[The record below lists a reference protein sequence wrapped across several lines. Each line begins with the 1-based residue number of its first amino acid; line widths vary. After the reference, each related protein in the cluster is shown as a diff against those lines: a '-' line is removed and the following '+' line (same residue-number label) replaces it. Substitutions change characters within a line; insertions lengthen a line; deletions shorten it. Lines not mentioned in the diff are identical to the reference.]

1 MKKTIRT
8 YHPPE
13 QICHREPHSDFT
25 WEIRKN
31 VLVIVDLDMGNMSV
45 TNDIHR
51 VWRYIREQIGI
62 IAFDKLKAVIYRDSD
77 GYFDGV
83 RCLSEWRRF
92 YSLARNV
99 NGEMVRERNMNSA
112 IMTALDKH
120 DVSPLEQEPLLF

>member
-1 MKKTIRT
+1 MKMTIRT

-13 QICHREPHSDFT
+13 QISHREPHSDFT

-62 IAFDKLKAVIYRDSD
+62 ITFDELKAVIYQDSD
-77 GYFDGV
+77 GYFDEV
-83 RCLSEWRRF
+83 RCISESRYF
-92 YSLARNV
+92 YSLARKV
-99 NGEMVRERNMNSA
+99 NGNMVRERNMKTA
-112 IMTALDKH
+112 IRTALDKH
-120 DVSPLEQEPLLF
+120 DVFPPEQEPLLL

>member
-13 QICHREPHSDFT
+13 QICHREPQSDFT

-62 IAFDKLKAVIYRDSD
+62 IAFDELRAVIYQDSD

-83 RCLSEWRRF
+83 KCLSESRHF
-92 YSLARNV
+92 YSLARKV
-99 NGEMVRERNMNSA
+99 NGNMVRERNMKIA
-112 IMTALDKH
+112 IRTALDK
-120 DVSPLEQEPLLF
+120 VEVIPLEQEPLLL

>member
-1 MKKTIRT
+1 MKKTIRA
-8 YHPPE
+8 YRPPE
-13 QICHREPHSDFT
+13 QISHREPQSDFT

-62 IAFDKLKAVIYRDSD
+62 IAFDELRAVIYQDSD

-83 RCLSEWRRF
+83 KGLSESRHF
-92 YSLARNV
+92 YSLARKV
-99 NGEMVRERNMNSA
+99 NGNMVRERNMKIA
-112 IMTALDKH
+112 IRTALDKL
-120 DVSPLEQEPLLF
+120 DFIPLEQEPLLL